1 MKTNIKNRFYVYE
14 WYNIE
19 TGEIFY
25 VGKGTGRRLKSPN
38 GRNRYFL
45 RYKNKYNCDVRI
57 VKDNLTNDES
67 LELEAELIAKYK
79 KENQPL
85 TNLTDGGEN
94 PPALSGEKNGMYGK
108 THTDEV
114 KKKLHDCNMG
124 KHEGEKNH
132 QFGISPK
139 ERMDEETYKIWQQ
152 KQRNRKFGSKNPN
165 AKHATLIDKEGN
177 KLFFD
182 TVTEC
187 AQWLID
193 NNYTSAKLLHV
204 MGYIDVSI
212 KNNGKVYGF
221 TVVLSHANTVS
232 SLDKEEDVTTI
243 L

>member
-14 WYNIE
+14 QYNIE

-94 PPALSGEKNGMYGK
+94 PPVLSGEKNGMYSK

-114 KKKLHDCNMG
+114 KKKLHDCNIG
-124 KHEGEKNH
+124 KHDGEKNH
-132 QFGISPK
+132 QFGF
-139 ERMDEETYKIWQQ
+139 EQCVYLLLFGETCYLDIFQSL
-152 KQRNRKFGSKNPN
+152 F
-165 AKHATLIDKEGN
+165 LIH
-177 KLFFD
+177 L
-182 TVTEC
+182 
-187 AQWLID
+187 
-193 NNYTSAKLLHV
+193 TSFLLHLLLLL
-204 MGYIDVSI
+204 
-212 KNNGKVYGF
+212 F
-221 TVVLSHANTVS
+221 
-232 SLDKEEDVTTI
+232 
-243 L
+243 